1 MANKSLFGMIITIAL
16 ALIMLVTPGMVEVN
30 GAGQV
35 LRTTT
40 VEVERQTVDY
50 QSILDEFEDGELET
64 KGTLTT
70 FTGYKTINVDEIGGY
85 DYVNETNI
93 DDLTGCKVYYKFSYD
108 KETNIVTISAEL
120 EDEFGEIYIDTITG
134 AAFIN
139 EYGEIDAVM
148 NVDGEGILLSE
159 MRNAELIANCG
170 WFRNLI
176 KRVAKVVVV
185 AATVAVVVAAATAVV
200 VATAGAAAPAVVA
213 AGVGVA
219 STGVTAAAVAGTA
232 IAAGATAAAIT
243 AGVGTAVAVGITIAE
258 EVDGSMT
265 INNVYKIGQEKRDD
279 NTIELVRRIAK
290 TATIESLRNMSKAYH
305 IAFVVCQQFSEN
317 GTTYNVGD
325 LYINK
330 QALTFAEAYWVLCS
344 SGLINSINE
353 LTSNFNIISAVNNI
367 FIPSSSLSE
376 LANTIRGYQNTYFR
390 GNTFGIYAD
399 SAEAAATLAVVT
411 GAQIR
416 SKDTELYGYGGAGGY
431 NHFHDINHKIHIWY
445 GAKKPW

>member
-1 MANKSLFGMIITIAL
+1 MIITIAL

-93 DDLTGCKVYYKFSYD
+93 DDLSGCRVYYKFSYD

-185 AATVAVVVAAATAVV
+185 AATVAVVVAATAAVV
-200 VATAGAAAPAVVA
+200 VATAGAAAPALVA
-213 AGVGVA
+213 AGVGITT
-219 STGVTAAAVAGTA
+219 STAVGAAAGVAAGGLFMATVGMSAIQAGTA
-232 IAAGATAAAIT
+232 
-243 AGVGTAVAVGITIAE
+243 VSEEIAE
-258 EVDGSMT
+258 GAAQVVDKVSGKILSIVIEGTEYATKAVTSALIYELEKNSYHLAALSKDGVVYISITPIDRGLATWATRSDIPVYTYYSANAYQVAKDAGDGMSPVYEPAHRYKDGVLQRGIFFDHWHTHYHKGHCLFGSP
-265 INNVYKIGQEKRDD
+265 
-279 NTIELVRRIAK
+279 
-290 TATIESLRNMSKAYH
+290 
-305 IAFVVCQQFSEN
+305 
-317 GTTYNVGD
+317 
-325 LYINK
+325 YIN
-330 QALTFAEAYWVLCS
+330 L
-344 SGLINSINE
+344 
-353 LTSNFNIISAVNNI
+353 
-367 FIPSSSLSE
+367 
-376 LANTIRGYQNTYFR
+376 
-390 GNTFGIYAD
+390 
-399 SAEAAATLAVVT
+399 
-411 GAQIR
+411 
-416 SKDTELYGYGGAGGY
+416 
-431 NHFHDINHKIHIWY
+431 
-445 GAKKPW
+445 